1 MKKTLILVLTAIML
15 VTSLGF
21 ASLVSADTTDGSAKL
36 EGKGTLTAR
45 GDGIAIL
52 GGAIAV
58 NITGNGILWV
68 KDTTGNAEIRVT
80 GYGQKEEFADGWIQY
95 SGFNGEAAIKG
106 RRVIVVLTGVDV
118 NLDAKGR
125 GRAILWGHGTYEV
138 NGGQTDGWNTGR
150 DAYVN
155 FTNTAISQRLPG

>member
-21 ASLVSADTTDGSAKL
+21 ASVVSADTTDGSAKL

-106 RRVIVVLTGVDV
+106 RRIIVVLAGVDV
-118 NLDAKGR
+118 NLDARGR

-138 NGGQTDGWNTGR
+138 NGRTHRWDTTFRGAHVRLTDT
-150 DAYVN
+150 VV
-155 FTNTAISQRLPG
+155 S